1 MATQRKNQISRIGI
15 DEVKRRKAEL
25 VFVDARSETSLKRNP
40 TQVPGAIHVPV
51 KELERRAKQLPHNRS
66 LVTYCT

>member
-1 MATQRKNQISRIGI
+1 MRTERKTQINRIGI
-15 DEVKRRKAEL
+15 DEVKRRKKEL
-25 VFVDARSETSLKRNP
+25 LFVDARSETSIKRNP

-51 KELERRAKQLPHNRS
+51 KELERRVKLLPRNRP